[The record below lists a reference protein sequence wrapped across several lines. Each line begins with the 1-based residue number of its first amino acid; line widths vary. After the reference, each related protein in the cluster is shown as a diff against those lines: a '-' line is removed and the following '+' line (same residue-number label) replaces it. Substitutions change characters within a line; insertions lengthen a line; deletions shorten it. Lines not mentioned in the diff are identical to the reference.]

1 MEMHSSLSLET
12 VRRCNRIDMT
22 MTIQFISS
30 SSSEEFY
37 ILLKVSIIL
46 CTISVFIL
54 LNLLEYDLE
63 TYFKNIAEL
72 VDVAVMRDKN
82 SGRSRGFAF
91 VTFIVYPS

>member
-1 MEMHSSLSLET
+1 
-12 VRRCNRIDMT
+12 MT
-22 MTIQFISS
+22 TPFTSS

-46 CTISVFIL
+46 CLISVFIL